1 MHGWESEIFAEMQ
14 PSASKH
20 LMLIERRITMN
31 MKEHILAALREQF
44 KRWEEL
50 LAGMSETQITTPH
63 SPSEWSTKDEI
74 SHLWAW
80 QQRSIAR
87 LAAATLDREPD
98 YPKWPAELDPNSA
111 DVDKLN
117 AWIHET
123 TRKNPWSKVH
133 LDWKI
138 GFLRFLELGEKI
150 SEKDLLDAGKYPWMK
165 GSPLAFSLLS
175 SYDHHQEHYD
185 GSVAWLDQNG
195 K

>member
-1 MHGWESEIFAEMQ
+1 MVTNVQ

-20 LMLIERRITMN
+20 LLLIERRATMN

-44 KRWEEL
+44 KRWDEL
-50 LAGMSETQITTPH
+50 LGTMNEKQITTPH
-63 SPSEWSTKDEI
+63 LPSEWSTKDEI

-87 LAAATLDREPD
+87 LAAAALERDPE
-98 YPKWPAELDPNSA
+98 YPKWPEELDPNT
-111 DVDKLN
+111 DNVDEIN

-123 TRKNPWSKVH
+123 TKKDPWTKSY

-150 SEKDLLDAGKYPWMK
+150 SEKDLLDESKYPWMK

-185 GSVAWLDQNG
+185 GTVLWLDQNG

>member
-1 MHGWESEIFAEMQ
+1 
-14 PSASKH
+14 
-20 LMLIERRITMN
+20 MN

-44 KRWEEL
+44 KRWDEL
-50 LAGMSETQITTPH
+50 LGSMSEQQITRPH
-63 SPSEWSTKDEI
+63 LPSEWSTKDEI

-98 YPKWPAELDPNSA
+98 YPKWPAELDPNS
-111 DVDKLN
+111 DDNTDKIN

-123 TRKNPWSKVH
+123 TRKDPWSKVY

-150 SEKDLLDAGKYPWMK
+150 TEKDLLDEGKYPWMK
-165 GSPLAFSLLS
+165 GSPLAFTLLS
-175 SYDHHQEHYD
+175 CYDHHQEHYD
-185 GSVAWLDQNG
+185 GSIAWLDQSG
-195 K
+195 KK